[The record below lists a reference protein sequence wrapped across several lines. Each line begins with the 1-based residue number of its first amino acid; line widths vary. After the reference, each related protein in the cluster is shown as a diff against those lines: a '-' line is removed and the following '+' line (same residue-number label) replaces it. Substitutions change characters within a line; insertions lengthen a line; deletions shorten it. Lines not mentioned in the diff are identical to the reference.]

1 MVCYAFWP
9 VIHLKNDQIFDILIL
24 WEEFIL
30 LQNIKVSIFFLA
42 NSLLLVIFE
51 DDMNSVEKTLKR
63 RMGIKEVNIE
73 IF

>member
-1 MVCYAFWP
+1 MPFGLSF
-9 VIHLKNDQIFDILIL
+9 IQIMLKIFDILIL

-30 LQNIKVSIFFLA
+30 LLNIKVSIFFLA